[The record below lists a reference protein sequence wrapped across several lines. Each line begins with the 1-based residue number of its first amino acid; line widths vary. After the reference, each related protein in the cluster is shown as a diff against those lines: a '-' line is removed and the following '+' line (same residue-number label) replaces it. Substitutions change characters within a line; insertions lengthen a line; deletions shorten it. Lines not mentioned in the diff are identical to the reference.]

1 MTTYISYYL
10 MGIILL
16 PGIILA
22 LWAQSK
28 VSSTY
33 TAYSKVAAKS
43 GITASELIKK
53 LLSAANI
60 QGVSVI
66 KVSGNLTDYFDSQKK
81 VLALS
86 DSVYNSSSIAALGV
100 ACHEFGHVMQW
111 HKKYAPLKI
120 RQALIPITN
129 FASRLLF
136 PLIFIG
142 IIFNFGAY
150 TLAGDIFLWAGV
162 ILFGLSVLVSL
173 ATLPVE
179 YNASKQAIKILQ
191 KSNTLDSTEIV
202 GAKKVLS
209 AASLTYL
216 AALILSVLSLLR
228 FLLAMLFSRR
238 RN

>member
-1 MTTYISYYL
+1 MTPYLSYYL
-10 MGIILL
+10 MGIILV
-16 PGIILA
+16 PGLILA
-22 LWAQSK
+22 VWAQNK

-33 TAYSKVAAKS
+33 SAYSKLNAKS

-60 QGVSVI
+60 QGVTVI
-66 KVSGNLTDYFDSQKK
+66 KVSGNLTDYFDSKK
-81 VLALS
+81 RVIALS

-129 FASRLLF
+129 FASRLLI
-136 PLIFIG
+136 PLVFIG
-142 IIFNFGAY
+142 LIFNFGAY

-162 ILFGLSVLVSL
+162 TVFGLSVLVSL

-179 YNASKQAIKILQ
+179 YNASRQAIKILQ
-191 KSNTLDSTEIV
+191 QSNTLDSNEIV

-216 AALILSVLSLLR
+216 AALIVSVLSLFR
-228 FLLAMLFSRR
+228 FLLAMLFTRR
-238 RN
+238 HS